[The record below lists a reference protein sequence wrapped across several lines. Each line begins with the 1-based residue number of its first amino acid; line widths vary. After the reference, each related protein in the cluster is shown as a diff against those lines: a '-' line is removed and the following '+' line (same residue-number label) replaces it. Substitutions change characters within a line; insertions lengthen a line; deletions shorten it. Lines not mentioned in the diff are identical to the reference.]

1 MGGHVRRCFRRNLD
15 CGDIWV
21 ASGAIAKRRTGTN
34 EQVVVATLEGC
45 AEAWRV
51 CAEECERH
59 ASKHEHCR
67 ICAESCRRCERAC
80 REAIQSISAGAG
92 SRTERLVEPA

>member
-1 MGGHVRRCFRRNLD
+1 MVDLIRQCFRLKPVLA
-15 CGDIWV
+15 DIGV
-21 ASGAIAKRRTGTN
+21 ASGAIVTRRKGTN
-34 EQVVVATLEGC
+34 EHVFVATLEAC
-45 AEAWRV
+45 AGACRV
-51 CAEECERH
+51 CAEECERP

-80 REAIQSISAGAG
+80 KEAIQSISAGAG